1 VTGES
6 ECVFWILKKR
16 NIYKGQYICA
26 KAFGNTKTFSYST
39 IVGHHTTTMNFQEFT
54 SMFKKQVDRIS
65 FERKLDLALSIC
77 KRLFFDYQKFY
88 EENDWGNP
96 DVLLDAINII
106 EKSKAGSYDQKHLKS
121 ILQRIDEVTP
131 DSEDFGEANYAINA
145 SGAVYETLEFLLD
158 RDESHIYNIG
168 TYLIDTVDS
177 RVQDDEDLSEDEID
191 QHPLMVDAKN
201 YLLQE
206 TK

>member
-1 VTGES
+1 
-6 ECVFWILKKR
+6 
-16 NIYKGQYICA
+16 
-26 KAFGNTKTFSYST
+26 
-39 IVGHHTTTMNFQEFT
+39 MNFQEFT
-54 SMFKKQVDRIS
+54 STFKNQVDGIS
-65 FERKLDLALSIC
+65 YERKLDLALRIC
-77 KRLFFDYQKFY
+77 KKLFFDYQKFY

-96 DVLLDAINII
+96 DVLLDAINTI
-106 EKSKAGSYDQKHLKS
+106 EQSQAGSLDQKLLKS
-121 ILQRIDEVTP
+121 ILQGVDEVTP

-145 SGAVYETLEFLLD
+145 SGAVYETIEFLLD
-158 RDESHIYNIG
+158 NDASHIYNIG

-177 RVQDDEDLSEDEID
+177 KVQDDEDLPEDEID